1 MQVSSATT
9 TQTDPLA
16 TAGGA
21 SSTDTSSTAAASAAN
36 LGNENTFLQLM
47 VAQLKNQ
54 DPTQPVDSTTFLS
67 QLAQFSSLEQ
77 LININKGVQT
87 LDTTAG
93 TPAPP
98 AVTSTSQT
106 GTSPTAAPGQ

>member
-1 MQVSSATT
+1 MPVTSATT
-9 TQTDPLA
+9 TQTDPYAALN
-16 TAGGA
+16 GA
-21 SSTDTSSTAAASAAN
+21 ADAASASGDTSSTAADSAAN

-87 LDTTAG
+87 LDTT
-93 TPAPP
+93 TPTDP
-98 AVTSTSQT
+98 TSQT
-106 GTSPTAAPGQ
+106 GTSPTAASGQ